1 MANSVMNKEFPDSK
15 QRYAVCNSYAD
26 KKTKNEG
33 AVTMSKKNKSQE
45 NYQTVTHN
53 FRPQV
58 RKDTMEAKEYLVVPS
73 IPIVEGVHNG
83 SNGPLYYP
91 GAELSKTPQ
100 VWNTKPVVVYHPE
113 INGVGVSACDPDI
126 LTARKVGVMMNTV
139 YEDSKLKTE
148 VWLDEERCAQVD
160 PRILEAV
167 TNKEIMELSTGLFT
181 DEDSVSGEWNDEPY
195 SAIAR
200 NYRPDHL
207 ALLPDKIG
215 ACSVEDGAGF
225 LRLNREDGEEDSVN
239 QRVHIGWDGDTLHVN
254 GVEQE
259 DNTIALKDLELS
271 HDSVRAA
278 LYSVLRT
285 TKEDVF
291 IEDIFD
297 MYFVYADNGTL
308 YKQKYTK
315 GKKDTIKLVGIPIQ
329 VVRSIDYTPVTMAG
343 DKLNSNQS
351 KKEQTMDKN
360 ELIQK
365 LIDNEHCQFGEED
378 RDFLE
383 GCDVSALEKMN
394 VPEPKTVAN
403 TGEDKATVV
412 VNSGGPAKTKTLEEL
427 INETDKDT
435 QDMIRNGIATYK
447 VEKAQII
454 ERIKTNERCTFTD
467 EQLDAKS
474 LDELKAIARL
484 AVKDEPN
491 TPAVN
496 FAGQGDVNQNLSG
509 AGPLPVPLGVLNH
522 KEETKD

>member
-225 LRLNREDGEEDSVN
+225 LRLNTEDGEEYSVN
-239 QRVHIGWDGDTLHVN
+239 QWVHIGWDGDTLHVN